1 MSVYATEILGRRPP
15 AHWAGVGLKSA
26 LVLLLVLPLVNP
38 GWHQYED
45 KGMLWRVA
53 VFPLAGLI
61 IPVAWRLT
69 GSRRPYPYLADGLL
83 VSVPLMDVV
92 WNTFDAYDRI
102 WWWDDLTHLLNA
114 VVIAFVIGLW
124 LRRYDLGPAVQFFL
138 ILGVSMTLAVVWELA
153 EYPTFLNSSDELAT
167 AYEDTLSDLAFAF
180 IGAMFAALVAAR
192 QPGADVADGSGEPEP
207 TLALARQ

>member
-1 MSVYATEILGRRPP
+1 MSVYATETLGRRPP
-15 AHWAGVGLKSA
+15 AFWAVVGLKSA
-26 LVLLLVLPLVNP
+26 LLLLLVLPLINP

-45 KGMLWRVA
+45 KGMLWRIV

-69 GSRRPYPYLADGLL
+69 GGRRPYPYLADGLL
-83 VSVPLMDVV
+83 VSVPLMDVL
-92 WNTFDAYDRI
+92 WNTFNAYDRI

-114 VVIAFVIGLW
+114 VVIALVIGLW

-180 IGAMFAALVAAR
+180 IGATFAAVLAAR
-192 QPGADVADGSGEPEP
+192 QPGEESGSDEPEP
-207 TLALARQ
+207 TLALAGR